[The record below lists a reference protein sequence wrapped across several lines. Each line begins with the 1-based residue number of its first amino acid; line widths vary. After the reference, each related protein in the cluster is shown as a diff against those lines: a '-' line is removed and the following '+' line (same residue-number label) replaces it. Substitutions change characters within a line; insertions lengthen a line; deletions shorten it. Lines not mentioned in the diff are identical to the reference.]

1 MPSAARRRF
10 RPRPGLAHRCA
21 IASLALTLSTL
32 SPRPAMADGAVLFE
46 AKCAPCHAG
55 GGNVVARS
63 KTLDRAALT
72 ANNVDIET
80 IVTMGKNQMPGFG
93 EACAPPACS
102 FAPRTRLGCGHRGSI
117 EWVDARADAGAGRQF
132 VLLLPRLSPARCGE
146 DRSRGLSRPLLER
159 GSRHPVARGLESTA
173 QDVDFGV

>member
-1 MPSAARRRF
+1 MRSRLGILVAAATACRALSLVAHRSTGCSAVSCSTT

-32 SPRPAMADGAVLFE
+32 SPRPALADGAVLFE
-46 AKCAPCHAG
+46 AKCAACHAG

-93 EACAPPACS
+93 EACAPKPACT
-102 FAPRTRLGCGHRGSI
+102 FGERLSDADI
-117 EWVDARADAGAGRQF
+117 AEVSKWVDARADDGKWSQ
-132 VLLLPRLSPARCGE
+132 
-146 DRSRGLSRPLLER
+146 
-159 GSRHPVARGLESTA
+159 
-173 QDVDFGV
+173 